1 MPATVLGVALLI
13 AFWVILGIGVFLVAM
28 SGGLRGARQ
37 SLQARSRT
45 GSRAVLLLLVVVYI
59 GFGIAIP
66 ATLLAGNHANASSQ
80 YAGIKLTNAD
90 KEGRELFGQ
99 HCAICHTLA
108 AANAVGKVG
117 PNLDVLQ
124 PPQSLVLTTIKNG
137 LSVGDGTMPPDLVV
151 GKQAND
157 VANFVSTVA
166 GKGAG

>member
-1 MPATVLGVALLI
+1 M
-13 AFWVILGIGVFLVAM
+13 
-28 SGGLRGARQ
+28 
-37 SLQARSRT
+37 
-45 GSRAVLLLLVVVYI
+45 
-59 GFGIAIP
+59 
-66 ATLLAGNHANASSQ
+66 
-80 YAGIKLTNAD
+80 
-90 KEGRELFGQ
+90 FGQ